1 MLPVWPWN
9 GLPSSYTFFLLRM
22 AVSQTPKNRKQI
34 RFWVL
39 VFFWEVRL
47 TIQIMGPNFRWYKFS
62 TTKQSLE
69 QNMCLN
75 GLWTTRVFSNSFCL
89 CSEKAV
95 WFIIQ
100 KKTAT
105 ENAVANP
112 FTGNALHCNGL
123 CRTNHPLLA
132 SASMNSS
139 RSHHPETNLTSN
151 KWSPL
156 KITKKNHHHSWCL
169 SRLTGPGFM
178 KI

>member
-100 KKTAT
+100 KKLQLKMQRRTPSQAM
-105 ENAVANP
+105 
-112 FTGNALHCNGL
+112 L
-123 CRTNHPLLA
+123 CIVMVSVEQITLCWHLLA
-132 SASMNSS
+132 WILQDRITLKQTWRLIND
-139 RSHHPETNLTSN
+139 P
-151 KWSPL
+151 PL